1 MYKKQLVIFI
11 ILLCFFTAAIQVEAA
26 QFEGSN
32 IKLLK
37 ETTSLSE
44 KNANQTVSTQTNAT
58 SLNET
63 PSIKLNY
70 LANLNVHVASDVY
83 SEKDRQILYC
93 PKGTVSMAGPKCAKK

>member
-37 ETTSLSE
+37 ETT
-44 KNANQTVSTQTNAT
+44 
-58 SLNET
+58 
-63 PSIKLNY
+63 
-70 LANLNVHVASDVY
+70 
-83 SEKDRQILYC
+83 
-93 PKGTVSMAGPKCAKK
+93 